1 MDRYDPPIE
10 PALVLVH
17 LDRDLV
23 VLDKPAGLLSV
34 PGRDPAWRD
43 SALTRAIAV
52 YGPLQAAHR
61 LDMDTSG
68 LLVLTRRRKAE
79 AALKAQFAA
88 RTVRKTYLARVVGQP
103 PEEGSVDLPLRR
115 VGGLPPRNEVD
126 LDEGLPALTRFRV
139 LHRDAQGALL
149 ALSPETGRSH
159 QLRVHLAAIGH
170 PILGDRLYGG
180 LPGPRLLLHAWRIEL
195 DHPWS
200 GQRLHLEAVAPE
212 ALTPPAAPPPPRRSG
227 APPRPS

>member
-1 MDRYDPPIE
+1 MDRYDPPSE

-34 PGRDPAWRD
+34 PGRDPDWQD
-43 SALTRAIAV
+43 SALSRAIGV

-68 LLVLTRRRKAE
+68 LLILTRRRKAE

-88 RTVRKTYLARVVGQP
+88 RTVRKTYLARVSGQP
-103 PEEGSVDLPLRR
+103 PEEGCIDLPLRR
-115 VGGLPPRNEVD
+115 LGGLPPLNEVD
-126 LDEGLPALTRFRV
+126 AERGLPALTRFR
-139 LHRDAQGALL
+139 LLDRDERGALL
-149 ALSPETGRSH
+149 ALQPETGRSH
-159 QLRVHLAAIGH
+159 QLRVHLAAIGC

-180 LPGPRLLLHAWRIEL
+180 APGPRLLLHAWRIEL

-200 GQRLHLEAVAPE
+200 GERLCLDAAAPTE
-212 ALTPPAAPPPPRRSG
+212 LTPATLPPPRRSG
-227 APPRPS
+227 PLLRPS

>member
-1 MDRYDPPIE
+1 VP
-10 PALVLVH
+10 VH

-34 PGRDPAWRD
+34 PGRDPGWQD
-43 SALTRAIAV
+43 SALSRAILA

-88 RTVRKTYLARVVGQP
+88 RTVRKTYLARVCGQP
-103 PEEGSVDLPLRR
+103 PEEGLVDLPLRR
-115 VGGLPPRNEVD
+115 LGGLPPRNEVHAE
-126 LDEGLPALTRFRV
+126 EGLPALTRFRV
-139 LHRDAQGALL
+139 LAREEGGALL
-149 ALSPETGRSH
+149 ALHPETGRSH

-180 LPGPRLLLHAWRIEL
+180 APEARLWLHAWRIEL
-195 DHPWS
+195 LHPWS
-200 GQRLHLEAVAPE
+200 GQRLQLEAPAP
-212 ALTPPAAPPPPRRSG
+212 ARLAPP
-227 APPRPS
+227 